1 MRVKS
6 MMCCGRKTVESKAE
20 KAPQEVEMD
29 ITAKPMVPGGD
40 SVNHLTTDE
49 EKKALN
55 KNVFQMEMLEKMSSN
70 LRSTRKG
77 LLSGL
82 IRSDDL
88 KANKDAKKL
97 LKE

>member
-1 MRVKS
+1 

-29 ITAKPMVPGGD
+29 ITEKPMVPGGD
-40 SVNHLTTDE
+40 SVNQLTTNDE
-49 EKKALN
+49 EKKPLN